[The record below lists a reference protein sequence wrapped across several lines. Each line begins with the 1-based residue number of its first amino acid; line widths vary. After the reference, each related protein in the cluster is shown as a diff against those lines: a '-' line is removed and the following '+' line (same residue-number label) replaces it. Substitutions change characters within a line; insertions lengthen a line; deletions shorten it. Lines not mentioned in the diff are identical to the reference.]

1 MLYVHFSIYSSTPYI
16 GTKIDTK
23 GEVILLIIY
32 YLFAFC
38 NFKKSIKEALDNGD
52 YNVEADLKHLLRMW
66 NKFMA
71 QAILL
76 RDKAQV
82 YGESNKAMF
91 DGFADQF
98 YILQNE
104 YKELTG
110 EDYKD

>member
-1 MLYVHFSIYSSTPYI
+1 
-16 GTKIDTK
+16 
-23 GEVILLIIY
+23 
-32 YLFAFC
+32 
-38 NFKKSIKEALDNGD
+38 
-52 YNVEADLKHLLRMW
+52 
-66 NKFMA
+66 MA